1 MLSQLPKWRPTQSYT
16 NRAGAHSPPDAPPHR
31 QLHCI
36 RNIEP
41 NHQTETI
48 KSNGYEIPLAD
59 RQSPPKTI

>member
-1 MLSQLPKWRPTQSYT
+1 MLSQRPKRHPAQSYT
-16 NRAGAHSPPDAPPHR
+16 NQAGAHTTPNAPLHR

-36 RNIEP
+36 WNIER

-59 RQSPPKTI
+59 R